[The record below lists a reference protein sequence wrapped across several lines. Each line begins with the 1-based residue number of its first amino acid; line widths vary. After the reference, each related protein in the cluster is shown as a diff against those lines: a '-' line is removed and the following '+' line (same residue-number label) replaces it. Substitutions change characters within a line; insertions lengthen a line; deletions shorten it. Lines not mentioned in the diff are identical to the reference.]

1 MDTKQISENKN
12 LISIFKGVVISLVT
26 TFILLIIFA
35 AILTFTNIQENTIS
49 PVVIIITAV
58 SLLIGSTIGNRKIE
72 KNGLLNGAMVGLIYI
87 LFLYL
92 ISSILNGNFSLNLAS
107 IIMIIVSIFF
117 GILGGVVAVN
127 KKQKSEEL
135 IVIILCRIK
144 NICIKQ

>member
-58 SLLIGSTIGNRKIE
+58 SLLIGSTIGNRKIQ

-127 KKQKSEEL
+127 KK
-135 IVIILCRIK
+135 
-144 NICIKQ
+144 

>member
-58 SLLIGSTIGNRKIE
+58 SLLIGSTMGNRKIE

-117 GILGGVVAVN
+117 GIVGGVVAVN
-127 KKQKSEEL
+127 KK
-135 IVIILCRIK
+135 
-144 NICIKQ
+144 

>member
-12 LISIFKGVVISLVT
+12 LISIIKGVTISLIA

-35 AILTFTNIQENTIS
+35 AILTYTNIQENTIA
-49 PVVIIITAV
+49 PIVIIITAV
-58 SLLIGSTIGNRKIE
+58 SLLIGSTIGNRKIQ

-127 KKQKSEEL
+127 KK
-135 IVIILCRIK
+135 
-144 NICIKQ
+144 

>member
-92 ISSILNGNFSLNLAS
+92 ISSTLNGNFSLNLAS

-127 KKQKSEEL
+127 KK
-135 IVIILCRIK
+135 
-144 NICIKQ
+144 

>member
-58 SLLIGSTIGNRKIE
+58 SLLIGSTMGNRKIE
-72 KNGLLNGAMVGLIYI
+72 KNN
-87 LFLYL
+87 
-92 ISSILNGNFSLNLAS
+92 
-107 IIMIIVSIFF
+107 
-117 GILGGVVAVN
+117 
-127 KKQKSEEL
+127 
-135 IVIILCRIK
+135 
-144 NICIKQ
+144 

>member
-58 SLLIGSTIGNRKIE
+58 SLLIGSTMGNRKME

-127 KKQKSEEL
+127 KK
-135 IVIILCRIK
+135 
-144 NICIKQ
+144 

>member
-12 LISIFKGVVISLVT
+12 LISIIKGVTISLIA

-35 AILTFTNIQENTIS
+35 AILTYTNIQENTIA

-58 SLLIGSTIGNRKIE
+58 SLLIGSTIGNRKIQ

-92 ISSILNGNFSLNLAS
+92 ISSILNGNFSLNIAS

-127 KKQKSEEL
+127 KK
-135 IVIILCRIK
+135 
-144 NICIKQ
+144 

>member
-58 SLLIGSTIGNRKIE
+58 SLLIGSTMGNRKIE

-127 KKQKSEEL
+127 KK
-135 IVIILCRIK
+135 
-144 NICIKQ
+144 

>member
-92 ISSILNGNFSLNLAS
+92 ISRILNGNFSLNLAS

-127 KKQKSEEL
+127 KK
-135 IVIILCRIK
+135 
-144 NICIKQ
+144 

>member
-1 MDTKQISENKN
+1 MDTKHISENKN

-49 PVVIIITAV
+49 PVVIKITAV
-58 SLLIGSTIGNRKIE
+58 SLLIGSTMGNRKIE

-127 KKQKSEEL
+127 KK
-135 IVIILCRIK
+135 
-144 NICIKQ
+144 

>member
-12 LISIFKGVVISLVT
+12 LISIIKGVTISLIA

-35 AILTFTNIQENTIS
+35 AILTYTNIQENTIA

-58 SLLIGSTIGNRKIE
+58 SLLIGSTIGNRKIQ

-92 ISSILNGNFSLNLAS
+92 ISSILNGNFSLNIAS

-117 GILGGVVAVN
+117 GILGGDVAVN
-127 KKQKSEEL
+127 KK
-135 IVIILCRIK
+135 
-144 NICIKQ
+144 

>member
-58 SLLIGSTIGNRKIE
+58 SLLIGSTMGNRKME

-92 ISSILNGNFSLNLAS
+92 ISSTLNGNFSLNLAS

-127 KKQKSEEL
+127 KK
-135 IVIILCRIK
+135 
-144 NICIKQ
+144 

>member
-12 LISIFKGVVISLVT
+12 LISIIKGVTISLIA

-35 AILTFTNIQENTIS
+35 AILTYTNIQENTIA

-127 KKQKSEEL
+127 KK
-135 IVIILCRIK
+135 
-144 NICIKQ
+144 

>member
-35 AILTFTNIQENTIS
+35 AILTYTNIQENTIV
-49 PVVIIITAV
+49 PIVIIITAV
-58 SLLIGSTIGNRKIE
+58 SLLIGSTIGNRKIQ

-127 KKQKSEEL
+127 KK
-135 IVIILCRIK
+135 
-144 NICIKQ
+144 

>member
-12 LISIFKGVVISLVT
+12 LISIIKGVTISLIA

-35 AILTFTNIQENTIS
+35 AILTYTNIQENTIA

-58 SLLIGSTIGNRKIE
+58 SLLIGSTIGNRKIQ

-92 ISSILNGNFSLNLAS
+92 ISSILNGNFSLNIAS

-117 GILGGVVAVN
+117 FFFVGVVAVN
-127 KKQKSEEL
+127 KK
-135 IVIILCRIK
+135 
-144 NICIKQ
+144 

>member
-127 KKQKSEEL
+127 KK
-135 IVIILCRIK
+135 
-144 NICIKQ
+144 